1 MKPIKTFLFLA
12 CTLIIV
18 AAVYL
23 SVHKPNL
30 HTAFRPVPNQ
40 AQTNR
45 IIVARQQAEKEKEEK
60 EAQAVT
66 SLIQRWEQD
75 SMMLFYKRIYRLDAD
90 IFEDAELRDVPV
102 FPFEYDSAGAGKY
115 LLQDFFAKLLALRN
129 PLNAEQIADWY
140 EKPDFWNEDLAPRR
154 TRFVRVLHYGGSLIE
169 NDYVSGTL
177 RRLMQEDFGGA
188 GVGLLPL
195 FQTNANFITVKKSGK
210 WHISQP
216 NKKMPRGNFGVY
228 GAALMPPPVNALGQR
243 TQDKGFI
250 HIDIPEKLR
259 PQALFLEGIF
269 HDEVSEKQ
277 LQITAGKQK
286 AAAQVVEVPGQQH
299 RTYALPAGVK
309 EAELSLTLSKNACL
323 YALALNDTTGI
334 CVDNMSVKGYD
345 GAVFSPNNRRF
356 LINQLTL
363 LNTGLVL
370 YQFDGSPLVK
380 NKDYGNYRI
389 LLMKELAYL
398 RILMPQTPVIVI
410 GTASSGNVNLILDI
424 QRECALANGCVFW
437 NLDQALG
444 GNNALARWAEAQPAL
459 VSRNLSHFTPRGADW
474 AAKLFYRSLLQE
486 YRRFLLQE
494 KKRTLLQ
501 RARQLMPATQNR
513 LS

>member
-30 HTAFRPVPNQ
+30 HAASRPVPNQ

-228 GAALMPPPVNALGQR
+228 GASLTPPPFNALGQR
-243 TQDKGFI
+243 TKDKGFI

>member
-1 MKPIKTFLFLA
+1 MKPIKTFLFSA

-23 SVHKPNL
+23 GVYQPNL
-30 HTAFRPVPNQ
+30 YQERKPVPNQ
-40 AQTNR
+40 AQTDR

-66 SLIQRWEQD
+66 SLIRRWEKD
-75 SMMLFYKRIYRLDAD
+75 SLMLFYKRLYRLDAD

-129 PLNAEQIADWY
+129 PRYAEQIADWY
-140 EKPDFWNEDLAPRR
+140 EKPDFWNEDLTARR

-195 FQTNANFITVKKSGK
+195 FQSNANFISVKKSGK

-216 NKKMPRGNFGVY
+216 DKKMPRGNFGVY
-228 GAALMPPPVNALGQR
+228 GAALTPPPVNALGQR
-243 TQDKGFI
+243 TKDKGFI
-250 HIDIPEKLR
+250 HIDIPEKLQA
-259 PQALFLEGIF
+259 QALFLEGVF
-269 HDEVSEKQ
+269 HDEVAEKQ
-277 LQITAGKQK
+277 LQVTAGKQK
-286 AAAQVVEVPGQQH
+286 AAAQVAEMPGQQH
-299 RTYALPAGVK
+299 LTYALPAGAR

-323 YALALNDTTGI
+323 YALALNDTIGI

-380 NKDYGNYRI
+380 NKDYGNYRL
-389 LLMKELAYL
+389 LLMKELTYL
-398 RILMPQTPVIVI
+398 RMLMPQTPVIVI
-410 GTASSGNVNLILDI
+410 GTASSGDVNQILDI
-424 QRECALANGCVFW
+424 QRECAFASGCVFW

-444 GNNALARWAEAQPAL
+444 GDNALARWAEAQPAL

-474 AAKLFYRSLLQE
+474 AGKLFYRSLLQE
-486 YRRFLLQE
+486 YRRFLLKE
-494 KKRTLLQ
+494 RKRTILQ
-501 RARQLMPATQNR
+501 RARQLLPATQNR

>member
-30 HTAFRPVPNQ
+30 HAASRPVPNQ

-228 GAALMPPPVNALGQR
+228 GASLTPPPFNALGQR
-243 TQDKGFI
+243 TKDKGFI

-299 RTYALPAGVK
+299 RTYALPAGAK

-410 GTASSGNVNLILDI
+410 GTASWGDVNLILDI